1 MAFQKYHLVKEANAF
16 PVTDFMEH
24 PKSLS
29 LVLAAEPQLG
39 PNSVLKTAD
48 SFRVVPQSTQEPHFP
63 VDFFL
68 INMRGTLRATG
79 RRAKVRMDFYGLI
92 SRCPQS
98 LCLGWMSCSCLGKG
112 KPEKHD
118 LGWIFRMDL
127 LDGSPNLRH
136 PHLPCICANVPSASR
151 AFPACSFQWARTFCQ
166 VMRTWSRDAPSSC
179 STTAL
184 HPWCP
189 ALHL

>member
-1 MAFQKYHLVKEANAF
+1 MDRLNPVTDQKKDISISMAFQKYHLVKEANAF

-79 RRAKVRMDFYGLI
+79 RRAKVRMDFLWVV
-92 SRCPQS
+92 SRCLQS
-98 LCLGWMSCSCLGKG
+98 LCVGCMSCSCLGKG
-112 KPEKHD
+112 KPRENT
-118 LGWIFRMDL
+118 IQ
-127 LDGSPNLRH
+127 DGFSG
-136 PHLPCICANVPSASR
+136 
-151 AFPACSFQWARTFCQ
+151 
-166 VMRTWSRDAPSSC
+166 
-179 STTAL
+179 
-184 HPWCP
+184 
-189 ALHL
+189 

>member
-1 MAFQKYHLVKEANAF
+1 
-16 PVTDFMEH
+16 
-24 PKSLS
+24 
-29 LVLAAEPQLG
+29 
-39 PNSVLKTAD
+39 VLKTAD
-48 SFRVVPQSTQEPHFP
+48 SFRVVPQLTQEPHFP
-63 VDFFL
+63 ADFSF
-68 INMRGTLRATG
+68 IDMRGTLRATG

-112 KPEKHD
+112 KPEKTR
-118 LGWIFRMDL
+118 FRMDFQ
-127 LDGSPNLRH
+127 DGSSGWISKLEA
-136 PHLPCICANVPSASR
+136 PHLPCICANLPSASR
-151 AFPACSFQWARTFCQ
+151 AFPAFPACSFQWARTFCQ